1 MASYTVRCLPCVL
14 HFRQSNNAF
23 YRIPVFFKQNFFL
36 SPRWK
41 IKWPCFLFFCIYF
54 SAKIFEFIFDPR
66 CKIECALGHL
76 DRVFLWWFFFILR
89 IYMKKKLLSCCLC
102 RTQDSFCSYF
112 LFHFC
117 RFVEEVETQLMAV
130 IKVFQLLTCWPIFKV
145 QRFVIQ

>member
-76 DRVFLWWFFFILR
+76 DRVFLWWFFFNIKNLYEKKTYWVVVYIEHR
-89 IYMKKKLLSCCLC
+89 IHFAAISSFIFADLSKRRKPNWWLL
-102 RTQDSFCSYF
+102 
-112 LFHFC
+112 
-117 RFVEEVETQLMAV
+117 
-130 IKVFQLLTCWPIFKV
+130 
-145 QRFVIQ
+145 